1 MFYIKK
7 LTQLIFIFICSFSF
21 VSLIFATYES
31 ERQDIYDYKEFFDD
45 LYPEEEAD
53 NGEYN
58 ENACGSSSYMWPVG
72 SDEVE
77 TRNGKKFAL
86 GNPNTVNITSY
97 FGSTEAGIHDNGHGA
112 LDIAPSADAGVV
124 NVIAAQSGTITYVST
139 GCTSF
144 EGFGSTC
151 GGGYGNYVIIRHN
164 DGNYTYYAH
173 MHQNS
178 ITVSVGDNVEQGQ
191 VIGKIGSSGNS
202 TGTHLHFEVREGED
216 TRDSRVDPLNY
227 VDPENPRVS
236 TGEDCAMPQDFID
249 FVSTAEGGVTDG
261 DYYVAIDIGDG
272 AGWTIGHGLTA
283 GVGYAFEHFNIDPN
297 TISVGTKLPIS
308 TVDKIYEYVLLT
320 MRESVEEKL
329 AANGISLNNNQV
341 LAVTSG
347 EYNGGQG
354 FTNGFIESYKKNGNT
369 YKVFDSF
376 CGYVHSNGS
385 VWPGLV
391 KRRKAEWIL
400 YTSGVYLSF
409 DTQSPDNNVECIGNF
424 NIPESNKSNVTEMLK
439 NTATG
444 FNGKISYY

>member
-1 MFYIKK
+1 
-7 LTQLIFIFICSFSF
+7 
-21 VSLIFATYES
+21 
-31 ERQDIYDYKEFFDD
+31 
-45 LYPEEEAD
+45 
-53 NGEYN
+53 
-58 ENACGSSSYMWPVG
+58 
-72 SDEVE
+72 
-77 TRNGKKFAL
+77 
-86 GNPNTVNITSY
+86 
-97 FGSTEAGIHDNGHGA
+97 
-112 LDIAPSADAGVV
+112 
-124 NVIAAQSGTITYVST
+124 
-139 GCTSF
+139 
-144 EGFGSTC
+144 
-151 GGGYGNYVIIRHN
+151 
-164 DGNYTYYAH
+164 
-173 MHQNS
+173 
-178 ITVSVGDNVEQGQ
+178 
-191 VIGKIGSSGNS
+191 
-202 TGTHLHFEVREGED
+202 
-216 TRDSRVDPLNY
+216 
-227 VDPENPRVS
+227 
-236 TGEDCAMPQDFID
+236 
-249 FVSTAEGGVTDG
+249 
-261 DYYVAIDIGDG
+261 
-272 AGWTIGHGLTA
+272 
-283 GVGYAFEHFNIDPN
+283 
-297 TISVGTKLPIS
+297 
-308 TVDKIYEYVLLT
+308 

>member
-391 KRRKAEWIL
+391 KRRKAE
-400 YTSGVYLSF
+400 GVHFLIK
-409 DTQSPDNNVECIGNF
+409 E
-424 NIPESNKSNVTEMLK
+424 
-439 NTATG
+439 
-444 FNGKISYY
+444 